1 MWQLVTPH
9 LPSAERWMPER
20 VVPSRCPARG
30 TVHPHLGWDFPLQL
44 NLETLLQT
52 GVEVHF
58 HGDSKPHQVAL
69 KIKYH
74 RHRVTPPSS
83 IKELS
88 FDSGECV
95 DESKRKK
102 ISILKIKSRH
112 KSSCSGWLYLHEI
125 PRVGS
130 LGRPTYSSAC
140 RGWREEGGSGGC

>member
-1 MWQLVTPH
+1 MCWERHGDRSMWQLVTPH

-52 GVEVHF
+52 GVEVHV
-58 HGDSKPHQVAL
+58 HGVSKPHQVAL

-102 ISILKIKSRH
+102 NQHFKDKIQAQKLMLWVALFTRDTQSRQ
-112 KSSCSGWLYLHEI
+112 S
-125 PRVGS
+125 
-130 LGRPTYSSAC
+130 
-140 RGWREEGGSGGC
+140 REANIQ